1 MSRPSFPR
9 SARPAR
15 HPQPPAVAR
24 LGRRAVLLAA
34 AGVLGAPALAQA
46 GAASTVLAIGG
57 SGAAVSTIPAL
68 QAALPLA
75 EPAMELRV
83 FPNLGSTGG
92 IAALLAG
99 AIDIAMTARPL
110 DARESQAGARNL
122 AYARTALAFATHHD
136 TPVSSITM
144 ADVLRIFAGTLT
156 EWPDGYPIRIV
167 RRPESSGDMRTL
179 AAVSPALAQA
189 IRAMWQRPGLRMAG
203 NSHDSFDALQ
213 AIPGSFG
220 VIALT
225 HVLAERRRL
234 TLLTL
239 DGVTPTTA
247 ALRAGRYPIVKTFH
261 AVTRADPSP
270 AAVAF
275 RDFLVS
281 AAARPILLALGME
294 PANAEPVE

>member
-1 MSRPSFPR
+1 MPFSSSKLHAQPT
-9 SARPAR
+9 R
-15 HPQPPAVAR
+15 HPHASAVGGY
-24 LGRRAVLLAA
+24 GRRAALFGAA
-34 AGVLGAPALAQA
+34 SALGLPALAQA

-68 QAALPLA
+68 QAALPQV

-99 AIDIAMTARPL
+99 AIDIAISARPL
-110 DARESQAGARNL
+110 DARESQAGARSL
-122 AYARTALAFATHHD
+122 VYARTALAFATHHE
-136 TPVSSITM
+136 TPVSAISM
-144 ADVLRIFAGTLT
+144 PDVLRIFAGTLT
-156 EWPDGYPIRIV
+156 EWLDGNPIRIV

-225 HVLAERRRL
+225 HVLAARRRL

-261 AVTRADPSP
+261 VVTRADPSP
-270 AAVAF
+270 AVVAF
-275 RDFLVS
+275 RDCLIS
-281 AAARPILLALGME
+281 ATARPILMALGMNPE
-294 PANAEPVE
+294 NAEPAE